1 MSSSSSPPPNAE
13 FKAANAA
20 ANDPESWRCDE
31 CFCRNKK
38 EDIICVVCEAPNPN
52 LSAEDVERLKK
63 KKEEE
68 KNKLISMFHTNDD
81 NNSAAP
87 KPTGFGVSTG
97 AAPPSAT
104 TFTFGQP
111 QTTTSPEAGKPFVFG
126 APTANDAA
134 GSSNAQT
141 ISPPSATPSFMFGAP
156 STTSAGSSANTTPI
170 TFGSAPAAAAPAGLG
185 FVPTLGDDKKN
196 DEKLKE
202 LSDKPDLE
210 NEDLLHLGKHSL
222 SRDGY
227 SSYCSWSG
235 TELFGEIDDIY
246 NSVHAI
252 CAVYV
257 HGSGECE
264 QLGLGDAVLERR
276 KPTSIDKICMSTLG
290 YKISVTHIAVGAL
303 HTLALD
309 ATSGKVFSW
318 GCNDDG
324 ALGRLGPEN
333 QPRPIDGMEGVAVRS
348 IAAGDNHSTF
358 LDDLGRVWLCG
369 TYKDS
374 AGYLGFPN
382 FIKGMSAEPLKR
394 SYDPVRVPG
403 LGTSTSRAVA
413 IASGAN
419 HTVVAVE
426 SSRGGRGS
434 TAAKSRILEVYA
446 WGNDEFGQL
455 GHGGVEMRILLEEAV
470 LLKHTRRAKRATS
483 YKLHPHPLSW
493 NKKERGPLDRVYA
506 SANCTFLV
514 TEEGKVFGC
523 GLNNFAQLGLGQT
536 TAEPI

>member
-1 MSSSSSPPPNAE
+1 MDSPLIASLPQDWPSPLNVYTVFTVMSSSSSPPPNAE

-20 ANDPESWRCDE
+20 ANDPE
-31 CFCRNKK
+31 
-38 EDIICVVCEAPNPN
+38 
-52 LSAEDVERLKK
+52 
-63 KKEEE
+63 
-68 KNKLISMFHTNDD
+68 
-81 NNSAAP
+81 AP
-87 KPTGFGVSTG
+87 KPTGFGVSAE

-111 QTTTSPEAGKPFVFG
+111 QTTSSPEDGKPFVFG
-126 APTANDAA
+126 APTANEAA
-134 GSSNAQT
+134 GY
-141 ISPPSATPSFMFGAP
+141 PLPSATPSFVFGAP

-170 TFGSAPAAAAPAGLG
+170 TFGSAPAAAAPAGSG
-185 FVPTLGDDKKN
+185 FVPTLGDDKKS

-210 NEDLLHLGKHSL
+210 NEDLLHLGS
-222 SRDGY
+222 
-227 SSYCSWSG
+227 
-235 TELFGEIDDIY
+235 
-246 NSVHAI
+246 
-252 CAVYV
+252 VYV

-290 YKISVTHIAVGAL
+290 YKISVTQIAVGAL

-374 AGYLGFPN
+374 AGYLGFPD

-426 SSRGGRGS
+426 SSRGGRSS

-455 GHGGVEMRILLEEAV
+455 
-470 LLKHTRRAKRATS
+470 
-483 YKLHPHPLSW
+483 W
-493 NKKERGPLDRVYA
+493 
-506 SANCTFLV
+506 
-514 TEEGKVFGC
+514 
-523 GLNNFAQLGLGQT
+523 
-536 TAEPI
+536 